1 MTVVSGMA
9 DGNGTQPPGSDFE
22 VLDALGNLPP
32 EMGLPPLSAFDLAT
46 MGGALPL
53 DGSPPEEEG
62 TYEDQPQPG
71 SSEAE
76 EVPLSEEER
85 QELARE
91 LQEYLSIYRP
101 AMAGV
106 HERWTEIEDAY
117 HLKAPGDSYRTS
129 TGEQL
134 VSPLLM
140 MLVDQAAARLEGG
153 ILEADPLVRIRPV
166 EGVGES
172 QVQKTSDSGSAE
184 NFYNNYLK
192 TDVELPKRLKGALR
206 RCPKLGTAVLRW
218 DWKDETRRLRYYAMG
233 GTLQEDLRRISKLAF
248 DMIPNEET
256 FVWPLDIS
264 DWQDAEIVG
273 HRAYYSKPAWR
284 RKAADLGLSVEEA
297 DEIGR
302 RVGQMP
308 PPEARAQEERQGVD
322 PQALD
327 AQYPPVALTE
337 LWCHRVLPGYDE
349 PERFVVLML
358 EDEPRILRI
367 TWNTHHQAI
376 HPYFPLRYKVID
388 GWAWGHGI
396 GHEVVGNQQIASALK
411 TLRLENIAAGAFWVN
426 LVKMGSLAHTLT
438 DSISPGEKIPVE
450 RVAGPEADFATVRL
464 GGEATEIGS
473 SESANDY
480 EARSAVGLP
489 DVLQGMADRTMKSG
503 SSTGQTL
510 ALIEQAS
517 VKFNSTGR
525 TVQHDLGDFLR
536 AGFGFLCQYAPNGLI
551 TRYADER
558 DSLVV
563 QSLRWT
569 PPRGLSIAEAFQVW
583 VEAPSMAT
591 SNESRKERGLVLV
604 QFLSQQMQLLQP
616 LVLQIL
622 QQENPAATPRY
633 LRSVHDF
640 FAELDRRIIR
650 YHDLPGLE
658 QVFPVLPE
666 EMPQDQLLNQLQ
678 QQLQEIQGIA
688 EQLGQ
693 ENEFL
698 KQNIA
703 QGLHHEHPGGEVPS

>member
-1 MTVVSGMA
+1 MTVLFGMA
-9 DGNGTQPPGSDFE
+9 QENGNGLPGGLE
-22 VLDALGNLPP
+22 TLDLLGQMPE
-32 EMGLPPLSAFDLAT
+32 EMGLPPLSAFDLT
-46 MGGALPL
+46 TIGGALPPG
-53 DGSPPEEEG
+53 DVESEDEG
-62 TYEDQPQPG
+62 TFEDQPQPG

-76 EVPLSEEER
+76 EVPLSDDER
-85 QELARE
+85 AELARD
-91 LQEYLSIYRP
+91 LQEYLGLYRP
-101 AMAGV
+101 SMSGV
-106 HERWTEIEDAY
+106 YERWTEIEDAY
-117 HLKAPGDSYRTS
+117 HLKASGDSYRTS

-140 MLVDQAAARLEGG
+140 MLVDQASARLEGG
-153 ILEADPLVRIRPV
+153 ILGAEPLVRIRPV
-166 EGVGES
+166 QGIGAS
-172 QVQKTSDSGSAE
+172 QVEREEDAGSAE
-184 NFYNNYLK
+184 RFFNNYLQ
-192 TDVELPKRLKGALR
+192 TEVELPKRIKGTLHR
-206 RCPKLGTAVLRW
+206 VPKMGTAVLRW
-218 DWKDETRRLRYYAMG
+218 DWKDEKRRLRYYAPG
-233 GTLQEDLRRISKLAF
+233 GSLEEDVRRISRLAF
-248 DMIPNEET
+248 DLVPNEET
-256 FVWPLDIS
+256 IVWPLDIV

-273 HRAYYSKPAWR
+273 HRAYYSKVAWR
-284 RKAADLGLSVEEA
+284 LKAAELGLSREEA
-297 DEIGR
+297 DEIGLR
-302 RVGQMP
+302 AAQMP
-308 PPEARAQEERQGVD
+308 PPEARAQQERQGVD
-322 PQALD
+322 TQAVD

-349 PERFVVLML
+349 PERFVVLLL

-367 TWNTHHQAI
+367 TWNTHHQAV
-376 HPYFPLRYKVID
+376 HPYFPLRYKIID

-438 DSISPGEKIPVE
+438 DAISPGEKIPVE
-450 RVAGPEADFATVRL
+450 VTGGNDADFATVKL

-473 SESANDY
+473 SEASNDY
-480 EARSAVGLP
+480 EARAAVGLP
-489 DVLQGMADRTMKSG
+489 DVLQGMGDQRLKSG

-536 AGFGFLCQYAPNGLI
+536 AGFGFLCQYAPNGLV
-551 TRYADER
+551 TRHADEN

-569 PPRGLSIAEAFQVW
+569 PPRGRSIAEAFQVW

-591 SNESRKERGLVLV
+591 SNEARKERGLILV
-604 QFLSQQMQLLQP
+604 NFLSQQMQLLQP

-622 QQENPAATPRY
+622 QTENGAAIPRY

-640 FAELDRRIIR
+640 FVELDQRIIR

-658 QVFPVLPE
+658 QQFPLLPE
-666 EMPQDQLLNQLQ
+666 PKPEDQIINEMQ
-678 QQLQEIQGIA
+678 QALQETQGIL
-688 EQLGQ
+688 EQLAQ
-693 ENEFL
+693 ENEML

-703 QGLHHEHPGGEVPS
+703 QGLHHEVSEGQVPS